1 VVGCGTVYWRKGVDL
16 FIDTAVRCMR
26 LGIDDAHFVWVG
38 ADHWDADAQSRRL
51 GPWRDIL
58 RRIPES
64 GLEGRVEFLGPRTN
78 AREYFAA
85 ADVFLLP
92 SREDPFPLVCLEA
105 AQCGT
110 PIVCF
115 DGAGGMPDFVGSDA
129 GIVVPHLDVAA
140 AADALNLLRRDQS
153 LRERLGAG
161 ASEKLGRLHV
171 DEVAVP
177 ALVDEIHRTAGT
189 SPLVSVIVP
198 VYNQRKFV
206 ERRIESI
213 LSQGFRDI
221 EIIVLD
227 DCSTDGSAEFLRR
240 YEGVRGLRLVVSE
253 RNSGS
258 PFRQWARGI
267 GLARGTF
274 VWIAEGDDAC
284 TPDFLAQ
291 LLPMLS
297 DPSVAL
303 AYCDSSV
310 IDEHDREMDGYRGYY
325 ESLDHS
331 HWRMDHVVPAET
343 EVNLGLGAKN
353 TIPNASA
360 VVFRRDAVSDES
372 LARIASMRFAGDW
385 MFWVQLVR
393 GRKVAFRSMALNM
406 HRKHS
411 STVTHRF
418 NNADDRGQALL
429 DEVRQVHD
437 WVLGNYALHASFR
450 PRIAGYLDAQVEALF
465 HRAAAAGT
473 EAHYPLADAMRR
485 VDEGI
490 AHTSARRLAV
500 TFVTTNDSSH
510 DGGSEQ
516 LWIHAA
522 RRMARDGHRVQA
534 VIRRWEPEPYF
545 LAEFRS
551 LGIQVALKDERPF
564 DAVAAFGPDLVVVNI
579 GDQDEGTDWYGPCRA
594 RGLPYVIVNHLT
606 KEPRCWPIRQELQA
620 AVRAGNLAA
629 RKVLFTSR
637 NNRLLME
644 RRLGCA
650 IPQSGL
656 FHNPLFI
663 DRSRRIPFPPT
674 AGPMRVAMPAR
685 MLNIHKG
692 LDIAVEV
699 FAMRKWRDRPI
710 ELHLYGH
717 GPDEA
722 ALRAAVA
729 AHGLGNVA
737 FHDPRWQLPRP
748 DMESI
753 WSESHAL
760 LMTSHMEGMPLV
772 LLNAMFHG
780 RVPVVTDIGG
790 HREVV
795 DDGVTGFIA
804 AEPTP
809 VSVDSAL
816 ERAWQRRA
824 EWEAIGSRARE
835 RMLRF
840 SPEDPVADFVERLMM
855 AAMPGSVP

>member
-1 VVGCGTVYWRKGVDL
+1 
-16 FIDTAVRCMR
+16 
-26 LGIDDAHFVWVG
+26 
-38 ADHWDADAQSRRL
+38 
-51 GPWRDIL
+51 
-58 RRIPES
+58 
-64 GLEGRVEFLGPRTN
+64 
-78 AREYFAA
+78 
-85 ADVFLLP
+85 
-92 SREDPFPLVCLEA
+92 
-105 AQCGT
+105 
-110 PIVCF
+110 
-115 DGAGGMPDFVGSDA
+115 
-129 GIVVPHLDVAA
+129 
-140 AADALNLLRRDQS
+140 
-153 LRERLGAG
+153 
-161 ASEKLGRLHV
+161 
-171 DEVAVP
+171 
-177 ALVDEIHRTAGT
+177 
-189 SPLVSVIVP
+189 
-198 VYNQRKFV
+198 
-206 ERRIESI
+206 
-213 LSQGFRDI
+213 
-221 EIIVLD
+221 
-227 DCSTDGSAEFLRR
+227 
-240 YEGVRGLRLVVSE
+240 
-253 RNSGS
+253 
-258 PFRQWARGI
+258 
-267 GLARGTF
+267 
-274 VWIAEGDDAC
+274 
-284 TPDFLAQ
+284 
-291 LLPMLS
+291 
-297 DPSVAL
+297 
-303 AYCDSSV
+303 
-310 IDEHDREMDGYRGYY
+310 
-325 ESLDHS
+325 
-331 HWRMDHVVPAET
+331 
-343 EVNLGLGAKN
+343 
-353 TIPNASA
+353 
-360 VVFRRDAVSDES
+360 
-372 LARIASMRFAGDW
+372 
-385 MFWVQLVR
+385 
-393 GRKVAFRSMALNM
+393 
-406 HRKHS
+406 
-411 STVTHRF
+411 
-418 NNADDRGQALL
+418 
-429 DEVRQVHD
+429 
-437 WVLGNYALHASFR
+437 
-450 PRIAGYLDAQVEALF
+450 
-465 HRAAAAGT
+465 
-473 EAHYPLADAMRR
+473 
-485 VDEGI
+485 
-490 AHTSARRLAV
+490 
-500 TFVTTNDSSH
+500 
-510 DGGSEQ
+510 
-516 LWIHAA
+516 
-522 RRMARDGHRVQA
+522 
-534 VIRRWEPEPYF
+534 
-545 LAEFRS
+545 
-551 LGIQVALKDERPF
+551 
-564 DAVAAFGPDLVVVNI
+564 
-579 GDQDEGTDWYGPCRA
+579 
-594 RGLPYVIVNHLT
+594 VIVNHLT
-606 KEPRCWPIRQELQA
+606 TEPRCWPIRQELQA

-753 WSESHAL
+753 WSECHAL